1 LSRPAPSGRP
11 SALEEAAAP
20 PVIEL
25 RGIWRTFGTDPPVL
39 ALRGVDLT
47 VAAGDW
53 VSVLGPSGSGKSTL
67 LHIVGLLD
75 RPDRG
80 EYRLDGRDVASL
92 GELGRAALRGRR
104 IGFVFQ
110 AFHLL
115 PHRSVVENVMLAE
128 LYSGLP
134 RQGRR
139 ERARE
144 AIARVGLSA
153 RAEFVPTRL
162 SGGERQ
168 RVAVARA
175 IVGRPSL
182 LLCDEPTGNL
192 DSHSSAALLELFAEL
207 SADGMTLLVITHDE
221 AVARRGRRLLRMV
234 DGKLSPGPVAPARAV
249 SAATSNGQR

>member
-1 LSRPAPSGRP
+1 LNQPAPSGRLA
-11 SALEEAAAP
+11 ALEPASAP
-20 PVIEL
+20 PVIAL

-47 VAAGDW
+47 IDAGDW
-53 VSVLGPSGSGKSTL
+53 VTVLGPSGSGKSTL

-75 RPDRG
+75 RADRG
-80 EYRLDGRDVASL
+80 EYVLDGQDVASL
-92 GELGRAALRGRR
+92 GELGRAALRSRR

-110 AFHLL
+110 SFHLL
-115 PHRSVVENVMLAE
+115 PYRSAVENVMLAE
-128 LYSGLP
+128 LYSGSP
-134 RQGRR
+134 RRGRR
-139 ERARE
+139 ERALE

-153 RAEFVPTRL
+153 RAEFLPTRL

-192 DSHSSAALLELFAEL
+192 DSQSSAALLDLFAEL

-221 AVARRGRRLLRMV
+221 AVAQRGRRVLRMV
-234 DGKLSPGPVAPARAV
+234 DGSLSPGPASPVRPVVAA
-249 SAATSNGQR
+249 SSNGQP